1 MADIKAR
8 QRAKRM
14 AQERGFGALAN
25 DTKWR
30 ELLVRLQTRQIPV
43 EVKLLYEEFAFPNGR
58 VWPPAENYIEGHYFG
73 PELVVFIEWVRS
85 QEIEALRL
93 AAAEIG
99 LECGVCYGKAMI
111 YGYR

>member
-1 MADIKAR
+1 MADSKAR
-8 QRAKRM
+8 RRAKRM
-14 AQERGFGALAN
+14 AQERGLGALAN

-30 ELLVRLQTRQIPV
+30 ELLVCLQTRQIPV
-43 EVKLLYEEFAFPNGR
+43 EVKLLYEESAFLTGC
-58 VWPPAENYIEGHYFG
+58 VWSPAENYIEGPHFG

-99 LECGVCYGKAMI
+99 LECEVGDGKAMI